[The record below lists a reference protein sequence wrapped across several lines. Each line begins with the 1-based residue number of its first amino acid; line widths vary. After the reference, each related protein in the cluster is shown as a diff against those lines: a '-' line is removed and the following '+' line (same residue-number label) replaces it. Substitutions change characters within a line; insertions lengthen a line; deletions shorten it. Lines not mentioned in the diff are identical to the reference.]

1 MELSFFVP
9 GNIAFSEP
17 QIALEMCFLVSHCNI
32 VTNSM
37 RCRERKIELQKYRH
51 TAQKWSLS
59 LRVSSANINKPA
71 VSCGFGH
78 IYWRNPQWKTSYFI
92 QWYRNMW
99 GEKHHFPP
107 TALPP
112 SCVSFWYFFGNPLP
126 YFPNYALFEWRTFNQ
141 D

>member
-51 TAQKWSLS
+51 TAQK
-59 LRVSSANINKPA
+59 
-71 VSCGFGH
+71 
-78 IYWRNPQWKTSYFI
+78 
-92 QWYRNMW
+92 
-99 GEKHHFPP
+99 
-107 TALPP
+107 
-112 SCVSFWYFFGNPLP
+112 
-126 YFPNYALFEWRTFNQ
+126 
-141 D
+141 